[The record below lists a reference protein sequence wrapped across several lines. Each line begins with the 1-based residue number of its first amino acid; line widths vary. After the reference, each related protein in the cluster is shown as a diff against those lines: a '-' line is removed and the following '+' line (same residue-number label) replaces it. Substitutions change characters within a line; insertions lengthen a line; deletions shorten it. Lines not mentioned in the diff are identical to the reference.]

1 MNKMN
6 FSKYLEQRDTE
17 LYEQMLNEGWFGDT
31 VGRAKKIAGNVVG
44 GAKAGA
50 QGLLSAGWK
59 ATKGLA
65 NTALS
70 SMDAAAD
77 TLDSDY
83 FDKTN
88 KDDRTTGKFLKAGA
102 KSFGSSVKS
111 GIKGIGNTVKDAF
124 TTGVASAKNSY
135 ANRDIDRAKE
145 LMSHA
150 SDDRLKE
157 IIRKYLNLKS
167 AQAAKA

>member
-1 MNKMN
+1 MNKTN
-6 FSKYLEQRDTE
+6 FSKYLEQRDPE

-44 GAKAGA
+44 GVNAGA

-59 ATKGLA
+59 ATKDLT
-65 NTALS
+65 NTAVS

-77 TLDSDY
+77 TLDNDY

-88 KDDRTTGKFLKAGA
+88 KEDRTTGKFLKAGA
-102 KSFGSSVKS
+102 KSFGSFAKT
-111 GIKGIGNTVKDAF
+111 GIEGLGNTIKNTF
-124 TTGVASAKNSY
+124 KTGVASARNSY

-145 LMSHA
+145 LMYHA

-157 IIRKYLNLKS
+157 IIRGYLDLKS

>member
-6 FSKYLEQRDTE
+6 FSKYLEQRDPE
-17 LYEQMLNEGWFGDT
+17 LHDQMLNEFDL
-31 VGRAKKIAGNVVG
+31 KKFAGNVVG
-44 GAKAGA
+44 GVTAGA
-50 QGLLSAGWK
+50 KGLLSAGWK
-59 ATKGLA
+59 ATKGLGGA
-65 NTALS
+65 AVS

-77 TLDSDY
+77 TLDNDY

-88 KDDRTTGKFLKAGA
+88 KEDRTTGKFLKAGA
-102 KSFGSSVKS
+102 KSFGSFAKS

-124 TTGVASAKNSY
+124 TTGVKSARDSY

-145 LMSHA
+145 LMYHA
-150 SDDRLKE
+150 SDDKLKE
-157 IIRKYLNLKS
+157 IIRKYLDLKS

>member
-6 FSKYLEQRDTE
+6 FSKYLEQRDPE
-17 LYEQMLNEGWFGDT
+17 LYEQMLNEFDF
-31 VGRAKKIAGNVVG
+31 KKFAGNVVG

-102 KSFGSSVKS
+102 KSFGSSVKT
-111 GIKGIGNTVKDAF
+111 GIKGIGNTIKDTF
-124 TTGVASAKNSY
+124 KTGVASAKSSY

-145 LMSHA
+145 LMNHA

-157 IIRKYLNLKS
+157 IIRKYLDLKS